1 MDVFLYPW
9 KHVGNGLTV
18 ARTHVV
24 GPETIMTHTG
34 QHLHGQFILIVSSRN
49 GCKDGAIGPLPP
61 HQFMNTLAS
70 QQVSLFVEGIESFA
84 QLIYHVA
91 PPLGT
96 LAIGT
101 VHIGVAH
108 GDVERTL
115 RLVPQTGEHRV
126 IAGETAG
133 KGGVVTR
140 LTVLHIEHFHTFR
153 KFVLHIVTVHPALAF
168 EHLFSFART
177 ILGKY
182 VGGRTAP
189 VIVRTDTDALT
200 CRCFQSDVGS
210 NLCIV
215 RQVSPQQRIALHLC
229 LRIRL
234 QPVVFPERN
243 GTVYQLIPSGF
254 FQ

>member
-1 MDVFLYPW
+1 M
-9 KHVGNGLTV
+9 
-18 ARTHVV
+18 A
-24 GPETIMTHTG
+24 HTG
-34 QHLHGQFILIVSSRN
+34 QHLHGQFILIVSGWNR
-49 GCKDGAIGPLPP
+49 CKDGAVGPLPS
-61 HQFMNTLAS
+61 HQFMNTLAG

-84 QLIYHVA
+84 QLVHHVA

-96 LAIGT
+96 LAVGT
-101 VHIGVAH
+101 IHISVAH

-115 RLVPQTGEHRV
+115 RLVPQAGKHRV
-126 IAGETAG
+126 IAGEASG
-133 KGGVVTR
+133 KGGVVAR
-140 LTVLHIEHFHTFR
+140 FTVLHIKHFHAFR
-153 KFVLHIVTVHPALAF
+153 KFILHIMAVHPALAF
-168 EHLFSFART
+168 ECLFSFTRA

-182 VGGRTAP
+182 IGGRTAP
-189 VIVRTDTDALT
+189 VVVRADTDALA
-200 CRCFQSDVGS
+200 CRCFQADVGS

-243 GTVYQLIPSGF
+243 GAVYQLIPSGF

>member
-9 KHVGNGLTV
+9 QHIGNGLTV

-24 GPETIMTHTG
+24 GPETVMTHTG
-34 QHLHGQFILIVSSRN
+34 QHLHGQFVLVVSCRN
-49 GCKDGAIGPLPP
+49 GCKDGAVGPLPS
-61 HQFMNTLAS
+61 HQLMDTLAG
-70 QQVSLFVEGIESFA
+70 QQMSLFVEGIESFA
-84 QLIYHVA
+84 QLVHHVA

-115 RLVPQTGEHRV
+115 RLIPQAGEHRV
-126 IAGETAG
+126 IARETTS
-133 KGGVVTR
+133 KGSVVTR
-140 LTVLHIEHFHTFR
+140 FTVLHIKHFHAFR
-153 KFVLHIVTVHPALAF
+153 KFILHIMAVHPALAF
-168 EHLFSFART
+168 ECLFTFTRA
-177 ILGKY
+177 IFGKY
-182 VGGRTAP
+182 IGGRTAP
-189 VIVRTDTDALT
+189 VVVRADTDALA

-215 RQVSPQQRIALHLC
+215 RQVIPQQRIAQHLC

-243 GTVYQLIPSGF
+243 RAVYQLIPSGS